1 MRYKWRMKSKPNTSN
16 HKPQPVTPCL
26 LGLCLLSA
34 CLMLA
39 GTGCKKEADG
49 NTSLDPAGAYTLVS
63 VDGKNVPCNLT
74 HEGVA
79 LAVKSGI
86 FTINADGTCR
96 SQVTFN
102 VPSRGDMNQE
112 VKATY
117 TRHGA
122 ELTMK
127 WEGAGTTL
135 GIVGNN
141 TFTMTNEAMVFA
153 YRK

>member
-1 MRYKWRMKSKPNTSN
+1 MKSKPNAANLKT
-16 HKPQPVTPCL
+16 QPFTL
-26 LGLCLLSA
+26 LFPGLCLLAAS
-34 CLMLA
+34 LMLA
-39 GTGCKKEADG
+39 VGGCKPAADG
-49 NTSLDPAGAYTLVS
+49 NASLDPAGVYTLVS
-63 VDGKNVPCNLT
+63 VDGKNVPCSLT

-79 LAVKSGI
+79 LTVKSGV

-96 SQVTFN
+96 SQVTFT
-102 VPSRGDMNQE
+102 VPARGDMDQE

-122 ELTMK
+122 ELTMQ
-127 WEGAGTTL
+127 WERAGTTL